1 MTNQCNH
8 GQLRRQCEVCDLTA
22 RLAEAERRSELES
35 TQEAELDM
43 VLPLKKTRP
52 RGMQAIRDDR
62 ARRAI
67 ALIDDLRER
76 LTDCNLAYMDA
87 RENYK
92 VELARAIR
100 DRDELRAEVA
110 RLTDC
115 LKKANDSIEKYE
127 RLYYLEMD
135 ARETAEARLVALR
148 SPTVTS
154 LRLVDI
160 DRRAVAAAQKNVEDP
175 RASFEWADVRTLPTA
190 GELNFIVSN
199 PPFHDGGTEDRR
211 LGQNFIR
218 QASALLKTGGVL
230 WLVANRHLPY
240 EAELNA
246 AFKRVK
252 PVVDKG
258 GYKIFEAVK

>member
-1 MTNQCNH
+1 MATDKESLT
-8 GQLRRQCEVCDLTA
+8 LRLRLACVGHPTAEIPWPHRILHEAADEIADLTA

-148 SPTVTS
+148 E
-154 LRLVDI
+154 
-160 DRRAVAAAQKNVEDP
+160 AVEKAPHGSACLYLIP
-175 RASFEWADVRTLPTA
+175 RSAPMGETRTA
-190 GELNFIVSN
+190 GCNCWKK
-199 PPFHDGGTEDRR
+199 
-211 LGQNFIR
+211 
-218 QASALLKTGGVL
+218 SALDKS
-230 WLVANRHLPY
+230 
-240 EAELNA
+240 AE
-246 AFKRVK
+246 
-252 PVVDKG
+252 
-258 GYKIFEAVK
+258 

>member
-100 DRDELRAEVA
+100 DRDELRDEVA

-135 ARETAEARLVALR
+135 ARESAEARLVALR
-148 SPTVTS
+148 
-154 LRLVDI
+154 
-160 DRRAVAAAQKNVEDP
+160 
-175 RASFEWADVRTLPTA
+175 
-190 GELNFIVSN
+190 
-199 PPFHDGGTEDRR
+199 
-211 LGQNFIR
+211 
-218 QASALLKTGGVL
+218 
-230 WLVANRHLPY
+230 
-240 EAELNA
+240 
-246 AFKRVK
+246 
-252 PVVDKG
+252 
-258 GYKIFEAVK
+258 EAVTAIITEMPQRMPTEMMYRLQAALAKSAE